1 MSKTNINKLHKIDIE
16 ILKEVVNICDKNNLK
31 YYMIG
36 GTMLGAIRH
45 KGFIPWDDDIDL
57 GLPRDDYEKF
67 LSIAPTLLS
76 KRLSVVNFKTDPDYP
91 YYITRIQDTDTKV
104 IEIRYKHENK
114 FTHASID
121 LFPLDGTPNNLL
133 LRKLYYLRI
142 LMHRAMM
149 SLHYKKGIDSERKR
163 SVLEGLFLKMMTKL
177 PTDKMFN
184 AFNQKSSIDKILKKY
199 KMCESGYTGNIMGAY
214 RTREIVP
221 TKFYGKDSFYQFENM
236 NLRGFEMYDEYL
248 KHIYG
253 DYMKIPSEENRK
265 THFEIVEL

>member
-1 MSKTNINKLHKIDIE
+1 MSITNTDKLHKVDLE
-16 ILKEVVNICDKNNLK
+16 ILKEVVNICDENDLK

-57 GLPRDDYEKF
+57 GLPREDYEKF

-76 KRLSVVNFKTDPDYP
+76 KRLRVVNYKTDPDYP

-104 IEIRYKHENK
+104 IEIRYRHENK
-114 FTHASID
+114 FTYASID
-121 LFPLDGTPNNLL
+121 IFPLDGTPNNSLI
-133 LRKLYYLRI
+133 RKLYYLRV

-163 SVLEGLFLKMMTKL
+163 NMVERLFLNLVTKL

-184 AFNQKSSIDKILKKY
+184 AFNQKNNIDKILKKH
-199 KMCESGYTGNIMGAY
+199 KMHESNYTGNIMGAY

-221 TKFYGKDSFYQFENM
+221 TKLYGKDSFYQFEDVS
-236 NLRGFEMYDEYL
+236 LRGFEFYDEYL
-248 KHIYG
+248 TQLYG
-253 DYMKIPSEENRK
+253 DYMKLPPIDNRK
-265 THFEIVEL
+265 THFEIIEI